1 MKKTLLTF
9 ALLSILPTAAL
20 ANQAGD
26 ILVRGGL
33 TMAAPGGNQA
43 DVLLDGSATPLSIS
57 VGDNTQL
64 GLNFVYFF
72 DSNWAIELLAATP
85 FTHDVVLHD
94 PEGATNSIYGIDL
107 NGATLAEVSHLPPT
121 LSALYYFDTG
131 STFKPYVG
139 VGLNY
144 TIFFD
149 EEFTP
154 TPQAAGFS
162 NLELDGSFG
171 YSVQV
176 GLDYELD
183 KNWSVNVSARYI
195 DISSEATFD
204 LDNALEVPGGLAG
217 KGSATV
223 DVDPMVYSIMLGY
236 KF

>member
-1 MKKTLLTF
+1 MKKTLLTL
-9 ALLSILPTAAL
+9 ALLSCTSTVAL

-33 TMAAPGGNQA
+33 TMVAPDSGKTPI
-43 DVLLDGSATPLSIS
+43 LLGGSANNGMSLT
-57 VGDNTQL
+57 VDDNTQL

-85 FTHDVVLHD
+85 FTHDVTLQD
-94 PEGATNSIYGIDL
+94 PKGTLQADGAP
-107 NGATLAEVSHLPPT
+107 LAEVSHLPPT

-131 STFKPYVG
+131 TSLKPYVG

-149 EEFTP
+149 EKFSD
-154 TPQAAGFS
+154 AAASLGLS

-176 GLDYELD
+176 GADYHIND
-183 KNWSVNVSARYI
+183 KWHVNASVRYI
-195 DISSEATFD
+195 DINSDATFD
-204 LDNALEVPGGLAG
+204 VEGDSI
-217 KGSATV
+217 GSASI